1 MFNTRENIDAHTAA
15 ATISRTSVAR
25 ARPVRLIIAGGA
37 SVIVY
42 GWTLKDSSHRSRIKK
57 RKEGGHN

>member
-1 MFNTRENIDAHTAA
+1 MFNTRENIDARTVA

-25 ARPVRLIIAGGA
+25 APPVRLIIAGGV

-57 RKEGGHN
+57 KEKRGP